1 VIDNGPSDL
10 AERVILVAPN
20 DRELGTAPKLAVH
33 VDGRL
38 HRAFSV
44 FVFDDAGNLLL
55 QQRAAGKYHSG
66 GLWSNT
72 CCGHP
77 RPGEPTDVAAH
88 RRLQEE
94 MGFDC
99 PLQPAFGFLYRSDVN
114 GGLIEH
120 EYDHVLV
127 GRFDG
132 TPAPNPQ
139 EVDDWR
145 WVNLDVAITDLAT
158 HPRRYSAWFPI
169 ALEKL
174 CAAWA
179 VPQAQ
184 R

>member
-1 VIDNGPSDL
+1 
-10 AERVILVAPN
+10 
-20 DRELGTAPKLAVH
+20 
-33 VDGRL
+33 
-38 HRAFSV
+38 
-44 FVFDDAGNLLL
+44 
-55 QQRAAGKYHSG
+55 
-66 GLWSNT
+66 
-72 CCGHP
+72 
-77 RPGEPTDVAAH
+77 
-88 RRLQEE
+88 
-94 MGFDC
+94 
-99 PLQPAFGFLYRSDVN
+99 
-114 GGLIEH
+114 LIEH

-158 HPRRYSAWFPI
+158 HPRHYSAWFPI

>member
-1 VIDNGPSDL
+1 MIDVHRADL
-10 AERVILVAPN
+10 TERVVLVDPN
-20 DRELGTAPKLAVH
+20 DQELGTAPKLAVH
-33 VDGRL
+33 VEGRL

-44 FVFDDAGNLLL
+44 FVFDAAGNLLL

-184 R
+184 K